1 MASINIEPK
10 VGSRKHTLSFL
21 VFIELRC
28 FFRGLLGSWGG
39 GGGGGGNP
47 SLVLFCIS
55 LAMFLELD
63 QVVLGINNAS
73 IE

>member
-21 VFIELRC
+21 VFIELLC
-28 FFRGLLGSWGG
+28 FFRGLLGSW
-39 GGGGGGNP
+39 GGGNP

>member
-21 VFIELRC
+21 VFIELLC

-39 GGGGGGNP
+39 GGNP
-47 SLVLFCIS
+47 LLVLFCIS

>member
-21 VFIELRC
+21 VFIQLLC
-28 FFRGLLGSWGG
+28 FFSGIVGVVGGS
-39 GGGGGGNP
+39 P
-47 SLVLFCIS
+47 FLVLFCIS

-63 QVVLGINNAS
+63 QVLLGINNAS
-73 IE
+73 ME